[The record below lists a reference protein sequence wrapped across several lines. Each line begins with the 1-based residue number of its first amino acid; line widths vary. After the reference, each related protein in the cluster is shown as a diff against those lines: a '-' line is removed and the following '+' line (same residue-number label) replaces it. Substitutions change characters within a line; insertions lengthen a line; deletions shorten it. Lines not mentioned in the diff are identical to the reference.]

1 MLDWPKARAILLA
14 AFCMV
19 NLVLVYTI
27 WGPSSSLL
35 GMGGSTYAQEVA
47 QVRDTL
53 AELGVALPQSVAVP
67 KAPPPMRFLRVEYR
81 PLTSGEG
88 GKVPSGIWRD
98 PESGALVYHP
108 GGQGSASREVDL
120 KDRSQVE
127 QAAMAYLREQGWLP
141 TDAVVSDFVDGAD
154 EGLSTVAFVPSFE
167 GVPVYS
173 GYAQV
178 DVSPRGVEEVRLLR
192 VDPAEYSGA
201 SPKAVRPA
209 TEALLRLA
217 GRLQDVSDQP
227 VTIRS
232 VRLGYYANR
241 TLTGVQPDGVIG
253 WDTVPVWRIELE
265 TGEVYYVNGFNGQW
279 ES

>member
-1 MLDWPKARAILLA
+1 MDWPKARAILLA

-19 NLVLVYTI
+19 NLVLAYAI
-27 WGPSSSLL
+27 WGPSSSFP

-53 AELGVALPQSVAVP
+53 AELGVHLPQSVIVP
-67 KAPPPMRFLRVEYR
+67 KTPPPMRFLRVEYR
-81 PLTSGEG
+81 PFAGDEG
-88 GKVPSGIWRD
+88 AKAPLGIWRD

-108 GGQGSASREVDL
+108 GGQGSASREIDL
-120 KDRSQVE
+120 KDRTQVE
-127 QAAMAYLREQGWLP
+127 QAAMSYLREQGWLP
-141 TDAVVSDFVDGAD
+141 TAAIVSAFVDGAD

-178 DVSPRGVEEVRLLR
+178 DVSARGVEEVRLLR
-192 VDPAEYSGA
+192 VEPAAYSDA

-217 GRLQDVSDQP
+217 GRLQDENNQP
-227 VTIRS
+227 TTIRS

-241 TLTGVQPDGVIG
+241 TLAGVQPDAAIG

>member
-1 MLDWPKARAILLA
+1 MDWPKARAILLA
-14 AFCMV
+14 VFCMV
-19 NLVLVYTI
+19 NLVLAYAI
-27 WGPSSSLL
+27 WGPSSSFL

-53 AELGVALPQSVAVP
+53 ADLGVQLPQSVVVP
-67 KAPPPMRFLRVEYR
+67 KTPAPMRFLRVEYR
-81 PLTSGEG
+81 PLTSAEG
-88 GKVPSGIWRD
+88 GQVPLGTWRD
-98 PESGALVYHP
+98 PDSGALVYHP

-127 QAAMAYLREQGWLP
+127 QAATAYLLEQGWLP
-141 TDAVVSDFVDGAD
+141 TEAEVAAYVDGAD
-154 EGLSTVAFVPSFE
+154 KGLSTIAFVPSFE

-178 DVSPRGVEEVRLLR
+178 DVSTRGVEEVRLLR
-192 VDPAEYSGA
+192 VEPAEYSSA

-217 GRLQDVSDQP
+217 GRLQDLNDQP
-227 VTIRS
+227 LTVRS
-232 VRLGYYANR
+232 IRLGYYANR
-241 TLTGVQPDGVIG
+241 TLAGVQPEGVIG